1 MLSEV
6 LAKQEENEGNGIN
19 NNISEESSK
28 DEYEEN

>member
-6 LAKQEENEGNGIN
+6 LAKQEEDEGNGIN

-28 DEYEEN
+28 DE